1 MAHWLIKTEPEEYSW
16 PDLRRDRKTA
26 WTGVRNFQ
34 ARNNLRAME
43 RGDLCLVYHSM
54 SEKAVVGV
62 ARVTKPAYPDPT
74 ATEGDWSCVDVVP
87 VAALKR
93 PVGLDQIK
101 GDPRLASMAILRQS
115 RLSVT
120 PVTEAEYR
128 RVLELGGKG

>member
-87 VAALKR
+87 VASLKR

-101 GDPRLASMAILRQS
+101 SDPRLASMAILRQS

>member
-101 GDPRLASMAILRQS
+101 SDPRLASMAILRQS